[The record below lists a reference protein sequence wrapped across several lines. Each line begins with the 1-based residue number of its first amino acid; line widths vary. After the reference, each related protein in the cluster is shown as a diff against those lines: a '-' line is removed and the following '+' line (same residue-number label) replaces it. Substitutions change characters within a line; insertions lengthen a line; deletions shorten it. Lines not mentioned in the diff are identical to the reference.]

1 MYSIRVIR
9 PNDNVFIEKIIKGA
23 LEEHNAALPGTAYF
37 DKQLG
42 ELSKVYAENGI
53 EYFILEE
60 NNKVIGGAGIGKL
73 IGADNSV
80 CELQKIYLSREGR
93 GKGYGQKLLNYCL
106 TFAKDNGYTSCYLET
121 MPELVKGVAL
131 YKRLGFKNLEAPL
144 GNTSHHGCNIW
155 MIKEL

>member
-1 MYSIRVIR
+1 MYSIRVIT
-9 PNDNVFIEKIIKGA
+9 PNDNAFIEKIIKEA

-42 ELSKVYAENGI
+42 ELSKVYEESGV

-73 IGADNSV
+73 IGADDSV
-80 CELQKIYLSREGR
+80 CELQKIYLSTDAR
-93 GKGYGQKLLNYCL
+93 GKGYGEKVLKHCL
-106 TFAKDNGYTSCYLET
+106 TFAKDEGYSKCYLET

-131 YKRLGFKNLEAPL
+131 YERLGFKNLEAPL
-144 GNTSHHGCNIW
+144 GNTSHHSCTIW